1 MKIESFEKQN
11 EIFNSNSGGIQMN
24 KNGKTDSK
32 KTILAIALIAIV
44 LIGGYMLLNQQTK
57 TIEQHKTPADITSS
71 EKGTGLD
78 LKFYDTNGNEIT
90 VPSWFSTAGSIVDME
105 GKGFAIA
112 SRTSAPSCTDR
123 TQCTGYAT
131 NPNILCWS
139 GKCVL
144 GNIGSMSMGVSVTN
158 PSSSQITFTNILP
171 VAGTP
176 AALFSAMGKTPTAS
190 LSPGNTA
197 SWVTATPVSITSF
210 VGTNQTFSITVNGTN
225 SYTGAVNSISDSL
238 VLQFLPDPSG
248 SLNISLSSPI

>member
-1 MKIESFEKQN
+1 
-11 EIFNSNSGGIQMN
+11 MN
-24 KNGKTDSK
+24 KNGETDNK
-32 KTILAIALIAIV
+32 KTILVVVLLLVV
-44 LIGGYMLLNQQTK
+44 LIGGYMLLTQTK
-57 TIEQHKTPADITSS
+57 TVEEHKTPADISS
-71 EKGTGLD
+71 GEKGTGLD
-78 LKFYDTNGNEIT
+78 LKFYDTNGNEIS
-90 VPSWFSTAGSIVDME
+90 VPSWFSTASIVDME

-112 SRTSAPSCTDR
+112 SRTSAPSCSDR

-144 GNIGSMSMGVSVTN
+144 GNVGSMSMGVSVTN

-176 AALFSAMGKTPTAS
+176 AALFSAMDKTPAAS
-190 LSPGNTA
+190 LSPGNTV
-197 SWVTATPVSITSF
+197 SWVTATPVSITTF

-238 VLQFLPDPSG
+238 ILQFLNDPTG
-248 SLNISLSSPI
+248 SLNVALSSPI